1 MTRAKDDLHIM
12 LPQRFFVHGL
22 PAQGDRHV
30 YASRTRF
37 IPKGLLGSFEQVS
50 WPVVEAARASGGPG
64 LPPRVD
70 VAERLRG
77 MWR

>member
-1 MTRAKDDLHIM
+1 M
-12 LPQRFFVHGL
+12 
-22 PAQGDRHV
+22 GDRHV

-37 IPKGLLGSFEQVS
+37 IPKALLDLFEKTS
-50 WPVVEAARASGGPG
+50 WPLAEPAAPVGPAQ
-64 LPPRVD
+64 PPRVD

>member
-1 MTRAKDDLHIM
+1 MTRARDDLHIM
-12 LPQRFFVHGL
+12 LPQRFFVHGQ

-37 IPKGLLGSFEQVS
+37 IPKGLLGLFE
-50 WPVVEAARASGGPG
+50 RASWAMAAPAAGPAV
-64 LPPRVD
+64 PNQSPRID
-70 VAERLRG
+70 VGERLRG